1 MTAVPAP
8 LQLLLLQLFS
18 LATQMV
24 NNATQQNLVE
34 GSVLSALNA
43 AERQNGDLLE
53 AVRGIGEAQ
62 NRAAAALESIAMRS
76 SENASEKFCKET
88 HVASSLLQNQLDT
101 CRQELTKTQAELVD
115 SQKCCTEKRGT
126 SSQMKSQLDT
136 CRQELTIIQG
146 ALGGKPKAFE
156 LALREAAKKGDEESV
171 SMLLKIGVNA
181 SASDENLYTALHWA
195 AWYGHV
201 GVVTALLDGGAFIEA
216 RDKDRKTP
224 LHWAAYG
231 PSSKAVGPLLDR
243 GAAVDALDKY
253 EWTPLHWAAYSDR
266 VEGARVLLARG
277 ASTIVRGYQSRT
289 PLEVAKHYKKPA
301 VAKVLSG

>member
-76 SENASEKFCKET
+76 
-88 HVASSLLQNQLDT
+88 
-101 CRQELTKTQAELVD
+101 AELVD